1 MKKFNGW
8 IRLFPLLITV
18 SFITVCGFSH
28 ETQAQ
33 KLKNI
38 KLITLDPG
46 HFHAALVQKSMYP
59 EVDSTVY
66 VYAPAGMEL
75 QNHLRLI
82 DKYNTRSQDPTAWKQ
97 QVYTGEDFLNRMIEE
112 KAGNVVV
119 IAGNNNKK
127 TEYIKQ
133 SLDAGF
139 NVLADKPLAI
149 DAKGFRLLEEAFSIA
164 QKKNLLLYDIMTERF
179 EINSI
184 LQKELSAL
192 RELFGTLQKGSVDE
206 PAVVKESVHHFFK
219 EVSGQP
225 LIRPAWFFDVEQ
237 QGNGLVDITTHLVDL
252 IQWVCFPNITLDYKK
267 DISIT
272 DAERWPTPLSGQQ
285 FNIVTKSDSFPG
297 YLRKYIKDGKLNV
310 YSNGRIN
317 YQIKG
322 AHARVSVA
330 WNFEAPE
337 GAGDTHFSLMR
348 GSKANLIIRQGKEQ
362 NYQPV
367 LYIEPVDSADELP
380 FEKLLRKSIND
391 LQAKYPGLDLQK
403 SGNSWQVVIPE
414 KLKVGHEDHF
424 AQVTRKYIEYLLK
437 GGLPKWEVPN
447 MLAKYYTT
455 TTALEKAQSR

>member
-1 MKKFNGW
+1 M
-8 IRLFPLLITV
+8 RLFLFLIV
-18 SFITVCGFSH
+18 IAFITACGSSYNI
-28 ETQAQ
+28 QAQ
-33 KLKNI
+33 NLKKI
-38 KLITLDPG
+38 RLITLDPG

-59 EVDSTVY
+59 EVDSTVH

-82 DKYNTRSQDPTAWKQ
+82 NTYNTRPQSPTAWKQ
-97 QVYTGEDFLNRMIEE
+97 QVYTGNDFLKKMIEE
-112 KAGNVVV
+112 KSGNVVV

-149 DAKGFRLLEEAFSIA
+149 DVKGFHLLEEAFSTA

-184 LQKELSAL
+184 LQREFSAL
-192 RELFGTLQKGSVDE
+192 PELFGTLEKGSADS

-237 QGNGLVDITTHLVDL
+237 QGEGLVDITTHLIDL
-252 IQWVCFPNITLDYKK
+252 IQWVCFPDVVLDYKK
-267 DISIT
+267 DISII
-272 DAERWPTPLSGQQ
+272 DAERWPTSLTQQQ
-285 FNIVTKSDSFPG
+285 FNTVTKTDSFPG
-297 YLRKYIKDGKLNV
+297 YLHKYITNGMLNV

-317 YQIKG
+317 YQLKG
-322 AHARVSVA
+322 VHAKVSVV
-330 WNFEAPE
+330 WNFQAPA
-337 GAGDTHFSLMR
+337 GTGDTHFSLMR

-362 NYQPV
+362 NYQPA
-367 LYIEPVDSADELP
+367 LYVEPVDSTNEAS
-380 FEKLLRKSIND
+380 FEKLLRKNIQS
-391 LQAKYPGLDLQK
+391 LQIKYPGLDIK
-403 SGNSWQVVIPE
+403 KNGKNWQVVIPE
-414 KLKVGHEDHF
+414 KFKVGHENHF
-424 AQVTRKYIEYLLK
+424 AEVTKKYIQYLLK
-437 GGLPKWEVPN
+437 GGLPKWEIPN

-455 TTALEKAQSR
+455 TMALEKAQGR

>member
-1 MKKFNGW
+1 MGM
-8 IRLFPLLITV
+8 RLFLFRATI
-18 SFITVCGFSH
+18 SFIILCSH
-28 ETQAQ
+28 NALAQ
-33 KLKNI
+33 NSKEI

-59 EVDSTVY
+59 NVDSTVH
-66 VYAPAGMEL
+66 VYAPEGMGL

-82 DKYNTRSQDPTAWKQ
+82 EQYNTRSQDPTAWKE
-97 QVYTGEDFLNRMIEE
+97 QVYTGEDFLKKMFDE

-119 IAGNNNKK
+119 IAGNNKKK

-133 SLDAGF
+133 ALDAGF

-149 DAKGFRLLEEAFSIA
+149 DAKGFRLLEEAFSTA

-192 RELFGTLQKGSVDE
+192 PELFGTLEKGSADK

-252 IQWVCFPNITLDYKK
+252 IQWVCFPNVALDYKK
-267 DISIT
+267 DIVII
-272 DAERWPTPLSGQQ
+272 DAERWSTSLSQDQ
-285 FNIVTKSDSFPG
+285 FNMVTKTGSFPG
-297 YLRKYIKDGKLNV
+297 YLHKYVKDGTLHV

-317 YQIKG
+317 YQVKG
-322 AHARVSVA
+322 VHARVSVT
-330 WNFEAPE
+330 WNFQAPE
-337 GAGDTHFSLMR
+337 GTGDTHFSLMR

-362 NYQPV
+362 NYQPA
-367 LYIEPVDSADELP
+367 LYVEPADSTNESS
-380 FEKLLRKSIND
+380 FEKLLRKNIEN
-391 LQAKYPGLDLQK
+391 LQVKYAGLDIKK
-403 SGNSWQVVIPE
+403 SGKGWQVGIPA
-414 KLKVGHEDHF
+414 KFKSGHEDHF
-424 AQVTRKYIEYLLK
+424 AEVTRKYIQYLLK
-437 GGLPKWEVPN
+437 GGLPEWEVPN

-455 TTALEKAQSR
+455 TMALEKAQSR